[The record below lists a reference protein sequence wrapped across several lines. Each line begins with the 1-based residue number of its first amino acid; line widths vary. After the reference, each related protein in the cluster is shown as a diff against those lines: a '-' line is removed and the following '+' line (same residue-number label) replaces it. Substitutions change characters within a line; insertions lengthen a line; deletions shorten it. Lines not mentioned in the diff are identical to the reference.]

1 MPSLRDFSGPDFIQF
16 FDIEVPVDK
25 LLFSSTKIYKALIKM
40 AKCDEGYLCAVCSK
54 DVASVTDSDLYLRY
68 VIGLVDPEMLHST
81 PERHIRC
88 NPCLAQ
94 FIVAPDFEPVIVE
107 GEFSKTQLDADYVT
121 ERESLVTRGYQ
132 RLFEVKKMADTSIL
146 EFPLPEVIEAL
157 KNRTW

>member
-1 MPSLRDFSGPDFIQF
+1 
-16 FDIEVPVDK
+16 
-25 LLFSSTKIYKALIKM
+25 M

-94 FIVAPDFEPVIVE
+94 FIVASDFEPVIVE
-107 GEFSKTQLDADYVT
+107 GEFSKTQLDGEYVAQ
-121 ERESLVTRGYQ
+121 RELLVTRGYQ
-132 RLFEVKKMADTSIL
+132 RLSEIKKMADTSIL